1 MKVSW
6 SPATSHKVILDANAN
21 HNFENAIDLVVKTGL
36 ASSSASELFRSLCA
50 EYPPFC
56 QSKRKEIRVAIG
68 RTKPTLLSNSID
80 LSHDPTFPEHPVVCF
95 GDVFVEQMKGSNL
108 GE

>member
-1 MKVSW
+1 MNVSW
-6 SPATSHKVILDANAN
+6 SPATSHKVILDANVN
-21 HNFENAIDLVVKTGL
+21 HNFENAIDLGGKTGL

-50 EYPPFC
+50 EYSPLC

-68 RTKPTLLSNSID
+68 RTKHILLSNSID
-80 LSHDPTFPEHPVVCF
+80 LSHDPTFPKHPIVDF
-95 GDVFVEQMKGSNL
+95 GDVLVEQLEGSNL

>member
-56 QSKRKEIRVAIG
+56 QSKRKEIRVAIALAE
-68 RTKPTLLSNSID
+68 RSLLCCRIRS
-80 LSHDPTFPEHPVVCF
+80 TFPMIRLSPNIQSF
-95 GDVFVEQMKGSNL
+95 ISAMFL
-108 GE
+108 